1 MNLEINFFDFGKN
14 FESRKNIIFFL
25 FPLNLSMTFLANFPK
40 NDRLEKNY
48 IHIFANFQ
56 ISLDDRA
63 RNLKNNNLAEIHA
76 WSIHIPTNRLFK
88 TVHLLKFMN
97 FFYASKKW
105 LSIVWYSQCIKYI
118 IFIQIFAILKKR
130 KKFSGK
136 STLN

>member
-1 MNLEINFFDFGKN
+1 MLNLEINFFDFGKN
-14 FESRKNIIFFL
+14 FESRKNSIILFL
-25 FPLNLSMTFLANFPK
+25 FPLNLSMTFLANFSK

-118 IFIQIFAILKKR
+118 IFIQIFAIHKKR
-130 KKFSGK
+130 KKF
-136 STLN
+136 